1 MKVPSLRNPDGTPRI
16 KPPNLPP
23 VPDLLRPA
31 PVAPREEAPL
41 MTAHRAHLVGCRRC
55 GRVWPDGETEC
66 HRCGSMIY
74 PPDRRSL
81 NAVWAWLIAGM
92 IFYVPANLLPMLKTQ
107 TFAGLKGSSEAT
119 ILGGIVELTRYGNWG
134 VAGIVFVASVIVPI
148 FKFVVIAWLAQVAGR
163 PATVKAAKRRLV
175 LYEIVEFIG
184 RWSMIDVFVVAI
196 LSALVQLGF
205 VASIHP
211 GPAAVS
217 FALSV
222 AFTMLSAQS
231 FDPRL
236 IWRGLPLRSRKEN
249 TPT

>member
-1 MKVPSLRNPDGTPRI
+1 MIPADEPALIPTEEHTG
-16 KPPNLPP
+16 P
-23 VPDLLRPA
+23 V
-31 PVAPREEAPL
+31 
-41 MTAHRAHLVGCRRC
+41 MTAHRAGLVGCRGC
-55 GRVWPDGETEC
+55 GRVWPEAETVC
-66 HRCGSMIY
+66 ARCGSTLT

-81 NAVWAWLIAGM
+81 NAVWAWLIAGL
-92 IFYVPANLLPMLKTQ
+92 IFYIPANLFPMLKTS
-107 TFAGLKGSSEAT
+107 TLGGLMGSSEST
-119 ILGGIVELTRYGNWG
+119 ILGGVVELIHYDSYG
-134 VAGIVFVASVIVPI
+134 VAAIVFVASIVVPI
-148 FKFVVIAWLAQVAGR
+148 SKFIIIVWLARVAGR
-163 PATVKAAKRRLV
+163 PATVKDAHRRLV
-175 LYEIVEFIG
+175 IYEIVEFIG

-236 IWRGLPLRSRKEN
+236 IWRGLPLRSRKDHE
-249 TPT
+249 

>member
-1 MKVPSLRNPDGTPRI
+1 MSETEAQR
-16 KPPNLPP
+16 P
-23 VPDLLRPA
+23 V
-31 PVAPREEAPL
+31 
-41 MTAHRAHLVGCRRC
+41 MTAHRAGLLGCRGC
-55 GRVWPDGETEC
+55 GRVWPQTETHC
-66 HRCGSMIY
+66 ARCGSRLV

-81 NAVWAWLIAGM
+81 QAVWAWWLAGLIM
-92 IFYVPANLLPMLKTQ
+92 YVPANLFPMMSTK
-107 TFAGLKGSSEAT
+107 TFAGLQGSTEAT
-119 ILGGIVELTRYGNWG
+119 IFEGIVELIHYGNYDIAL
-134 VAGIVFVASVIVPI
+134 VVFVASIVVPI
-148 FKFVVIAWLAQVAGR
+148 AKFIAIAWLALVAGR
-163 PATVKAAKRRLV
+163 PANVEQAHTRLHI
-175 LYEIVEFIG
+175 YEIVEFIG

-236 IWRGLPLRSRKEN
+236 IWRGLPLRSRKDKDGQGNQDE
-249 TPT
+249 

>member
-1 MKVPSLRNPDGTPRI
+1 MTDRTAPSARPRTAPPRTAPPRI
-16 KPPNLPP
+16 
-23 VPDLLRPA
+23 
-31 PVAPREEAPL
+31 APREAAPVL
-41 MTAHRAHLVGCRRC
+41 TAHRAGLVGCRSC
-55 GRVWPDGETEC
+55 GRVWPEAELIC
-66 HRCGSMIY
+66 HRCGAPLI

-81 NAVWAWLIAGM
+81 QAVWAWLAAGI
-92 IFYVPANLLPMLKTQ
+92 IFYIPANLLPMLKTQ
-107 TFAGLKGSSEAT
+107 TFAGLQGNTEST
-119 ILGGIVELTRYGNWG
+119 IIGGAIELVRYGNWG
-134 VAGIVFVASVIVPI
+134 VATIVFVASVIIPI
-148 FKFVVIAWLAQVAGR
+148 AKFVAIGWLARIAGR
-163 PATVKAAKRRLV
+163 PATVEAAHWRLR

-211 GPAAVS
+211 GQAAVS

-236 IWRGLPLRSRKEN
+236 IWRGLPLRRRRESSAS
-249 TPT
+249 

>member
-1 MKVPSLRNPDGTPRI
+1 MSGPDG
-16 KPPNLPP
+16 LS
-23 VPDLLRPA
+23 DHA
-31 PVAPREEAPL
+31 PIL
-41 MTAHRAHLVGCRRC
+41 TAHRAGLVGCRGC
-55 GRVWPDGETEC
+55 GRVWPEHTDICG
-66 HRCGSMIY
+66 RCGAPLT

-81 NAVWAWLIAGM
+81 QAVWAWWLAGL
-92 IFYVPANLLPMLKTQ
+92 IFYIPANVLPMLRTQ
-107 TFAGLKGSSEAT
+107 TFLGLAGNTEST
-119 ILGGIVELTRYGNWG
+119 ILGGVVELMHYGNYG
-134 VAGIVFVASVIVPI
+134 IAAIVFVASIVVPI
-148 FKFVVIAWLAQVAGR
+148 GKFVVIAWLARVAGK
-163 PATVKAAKRRLV
+163 PASIEAAHTRLRA
-175 LYEIVEFIG
+175 LEAVEFIG

-236 IWRGLPLRSRKEN
+236 IWRGLPLRNRKDR
-249 TPT
+249 TAA